1 MKKLTRRVFVLA
13 CAAVLTVS
21 SIPISAEELGG
32 VSENADMSELGAA
45 AGADSLPID
54 EDVLRE
60 HLCPLGG
67 ESDIQ
72 AVSGI
77 TIPASYDLTTSAYFP
92 EKIAVD
98 YALSTPQA
106 CVYYQYTYEV
116 NRILGNLSDSDS
128 TVYSPNWVGNSL
140 SCSPFQ
146 SKYSADMCYKF
157 LKEHGALHISDDTS
171 SSTAIS
177 PTDETKMIEAMKM
190 RLRNWTAYIAPTS
203 GMSRTSSE
211 IIALKTKLYLGYLP
225 RVDMTYYNHTKSTS
239 YGDVIVLGIHK
250 PGLACFSGII
260 VGYDDNIAVDINGD
274 GVISDCERGAF
285 RVIGGPG
292 NSNGIWVMYD
302 ALNQH
307 SEISGD
313 WDSELAQYHRAARW
327 SIFTNETGEGNCFYV
342 ISVREHVNDVM
353 VRVRFNNTS
362 HSVPSVTIVK
372 TPGTDEE
379 PYIEYPTTQD
389 GQNGLSHTEN
399 FTLLYDLSTAGL
411 NRSNISGS
419 YYAYGVDIRNGGTVD
434 SVTFIDDL
442 GEIVKTPGQDE
453 YDAYIS
459 TLGIPLGDLNYSGSV
474 TTLDIVRLNNYLGG
488 RREFSSLQKYLA
500 DTDSDGDIDQD
511 DVQAMMRIIAAG

>member
-1 MKKLTRRVFVLA
+1 
-13 CAAVLTVS
+13 
-21 SIPISAEELGG
+21 
-32 VSENADMSELGAA
+32 
-45 AGADSLPID
+45 
-54 EDVLRE
+54 
-60 HLCPLGG
+60 
-67 ESDIQ
+67 
-72 AVSGI
+72 
-77 TIPASYDLTTSAYFP
+77 
-92 EKIAVD
+92 
-98 YALSTPQA
+98 
-106 CVYYQYTYEV
+106 
-116 NRILGNLSDSDS
+116 
-128 TVYSPNWVGNSL
+128 
-140 SCSPFQ
+140 
-146 SKYSADMCYKF
+146 
-157 LKEHGALHISDDTS
+157 
-171 SSTAIS
+171 
-177 PTDETKMIEAMKM
+177 
-190 RLRNWTAYIAPTS
+190 
-203 GMSRTSSE
+203 
-211 IIALKTKLYLGYLP
+211 
-225 RVDMTYYNHTKSTS
+225 
-239 YGDVIVLGIHK
+239 
-250 PGLACFSGII
+250 
-260 VGYDDNIAVDINGD
+260 
-274 GVISDCERGAF
+274 
-285 RVIGGPG
+285 
-292 NSNGIWVMYD
+292 MYD

-327 SIFTNETGEGNCFYV
+327 SIFTNETGVGNCFYV